1 MRLLK
6 PLALASFFLLFSFS
20 AGAAD
25 YYWTKYLQPNVGE
38 KFTNPTTACRTLYPP
53 SRDWGS
59 SFLLGAD
66 AVSGSC
72 RVGCFS
78 GWCDVGTVFKHS
90 TAEPVPGGQSCQ
102 RDGTPLTG
110 FGFITNSSGQCV
122 DYINADPPSQCK
134 SLSGRTGPTTLQVTF
149 DSDGNPITPPPIS
162 VQGCEAQAYGVA
174 HCKMAPVRK
183 FPTGGSIQ
191 SSINKCVVDVKF
203 TGNTSGQGSPVIL
216 PPGSPNDGVCDP
228 SSPCPPPQDP
238 PIQNDHKPC
247 VYVLDGEGRRV
258 CSSNKWNA
266 NPGQTSCGTV
276 NGQFQ
281 CIGKAPTSNGIVID
295 TTVTDTQNA
304 DGTTTSVK
312 DDKITHTTCTGAYS
326 CNTTVTN
333 NKTSIIKDMGGN
345 TIGQSSQCTGPHCSK
360 DGQDDADGDDL
371 KDCIGIGC
379 GLGSGSGPGTGI
391 GDEGEGGEFSGP
403 ENSEVAGFGE
413 TTSAFMSR
421 LNSAPVVAAA
431 QNLSFIGGGSCQ
443 FGSFTVPI
451 LGTLSFQPVCAWA
464 AEWLA
469 PLRAIMLAVWA
480 LLAVRVFLEA

>member
-1 MRLLK
+1 MYRFIFFI
-6 PLALASFFLLFSFS
+6 PLMALSGFVFS
-20 AGAAD
+20 A
-25 YYWTKYLQPNVGE
+25 TKYYAENGSYTSDLHDSVQAACTQMLADTKPSHIYKNATQSRCVAAPSGNSSANELVGYWKSVE
-38 KFTNPTTACRTLYPP
+38 VE
-53 SRDWGS
+53 D
-59 SFLLGAD
+59 
-66 AVSGSC
+66 
-72 RVGCFS
+72 
-78 GWCDVGTVFKHS
+78 
-90 TAEPVPGGQSCQ
+90 GGQSCQ
-102 RDGTPLTG
+102 REGTPLTG
-110 FGFITNSSGQCV
+110 FGFITNSSGACV

-134 SLSGRTGPTTLQVTF
+134 SLSGRTGPTTLQITF

-203 TGNTSGQGSPVIL
+203 TGNTSGAGSPVIL

-228 SSPCPPPQDP
+228 LSPCPPPQDP

-258 CSSNKWNA
+258 CSSNTWNA

-312 DDKITHTTCTGAYS
+312 DDKITQTTCTGAYS

-360 DGQDDADGDDL
+360 DGQDDADGDGL

-391 GDEGEGGEFSGP
+391 GDEVEGGEFSGP

-413 TTSAFMSR
+413 TTSQFMSR
-421 LNSAPVVAAA
+421 VQGSPIVAAA
-431 QNLSFIGGGSCQ
+431 SGLTFASGGSCS

-451 LGTLSFQPVCAWA
+451 LGTLSFQPMCAWA
-464 AEWLA
+464 ADWLG

-480 LLAVRVFLEA
+480 LVAIRTFFEA